1 MVDLVVLAA
10 VVFAFGLVSR
20 RLEGTAL
27 TAPIVFVVAGI
38 ILGPAGLG
46 LVELKIDDH
55 TVLLLGE
62 VALAIVLFTD
72 AARTNL
78 STLRQNEGLP
88 LRLLGIGMPLT
99 IALGTA
105 VAALLLT
112 DLTLW
117 EAAIVGTVLAPTD
130 AALGQAVVN
139 NPRIP
144 IRIRQALNVEAGLN
158 DGLSVPFLALF
169 LTLAV
174 AEEELQPASY
184 WIRFALEQVGFGVV
198 VGVGVGL
205 AGGWLVSWASKRGW
219 MTDSFQRLAIL
230 ALALIAWALADQVGG
245 NGFIAAFVG
254 GLAVGPI
261 LERVGEQLIRFTEA
275 EGQLLN
281 LSVFFIFG
289 VLAIGLIQPLS
300 WRVVLYALLSLSV
313 IRMLP
318 VALSLLQTRLRSISV
333 LFMGWFGPRGL
344 ASIVLGLIVVGE
356 APLFA
361 GREEMG
367 LVVALTVLL
376 SVLLHG
382 VTAAPLSAVYARR
395 VERMA
400 ADVPEKQGA
409 VEPPTSVGSVPA
421 GGSESPMRPDEM
433 SRCKEPDKGELR
445 LSTDPEQL
453 QSRALEINRS

>member
-1 MVDLVVLAA
+1 MVDLAVLAG
-10 VVFAFGLVSR
+10 VVFVFGLVSR
-20 RLEGTAL
+20 RLEGTIL
-27 TAPIVFVVAGI
+27 TAPLVFVAAGV
-38 ILGPAGLG
+38 ILGPAGLS
-46 LVELKIDDH
+46 LVEFKLDDH

-62 VALAIVLFTD
+62 ITLAIVLFTD

-78 STLRQNEGLP
+78 STLRQNERLP

-99 IALGTA
+99 IALGTV

-112 DLTLW
+112 DLSFW

-130 AALGQAVVN
+130 AALGQTVVS
-139 NPRIP
+139 NPRVP
-144 IRIRQALNVEAGLN
+144 IRVRQALNIEAGLN

-174 AEEELQPASY
+174 AEEELQPTSY
-184 WIRFALEQVGFGVV
+184 WIRFALEQVGLGVL

-205 AGGWLVSWASKRGW
+205 AGGWLLSQASQREW
-219 MTDSFQRLAIL
+219 MTDASQRLALL
-230 ALALIAWALADQVGG
+230 ALALIAWTLADQIGG

-254 GLAVGPI
+254 GLVVGPTV
-261 LERVGEQLIRFTEA
+261 ERVGEQLMRFTEV

-289 VLAIGLIQPLS
+289 VFVVGLIQPLS
-300 WRVVLYALLSLSV
+300 WEVALYGLLSLTL

-318 VALSLLQTRLRSISV
+318 VAASLVGSRLGGVSV

-356 APLFA
+356 APLLA
-361 GREEMG
+361 GRRQIE

-376 SVLLHG
+376 SVLLHR
-382 VTAAPLSAVYARR
+382 VTAAPLSAEYARK
-395 VERMA
+395 VEEMA
-400 ADVPEKQGA
+400 ADVPEKGEA
-409 VEPPTSVGSVPA
+409 VEK
-421 GGSESPMRPDEM
+421 SP
-433 SRCKEPDKGELR
+433 
-445 LSTDPEQL
+445 
-453 QSRALEINRS
+453 LERRT